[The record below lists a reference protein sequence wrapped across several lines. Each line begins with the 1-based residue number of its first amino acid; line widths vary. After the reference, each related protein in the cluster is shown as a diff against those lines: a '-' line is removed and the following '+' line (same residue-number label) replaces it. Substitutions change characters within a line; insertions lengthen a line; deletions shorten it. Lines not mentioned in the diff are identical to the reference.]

1 MKVIVISVVVLV
13 LVFLFQSF
21 IIMPTNKTEE
31 QKYSLVRKYKD
42 FEIRFYPS
50 ATIATINSN
59 AKTYRDL
66 SGPGFQKLA
75 GYIFGGNEAKTKISM
90 TTPVQMDV
98 NDSVSTMSFVMPSA
112 FTKENLPKPN
122 DPNVQIKS
130 TSDEYVAVIRFGG
143 YASDK
148 DLKFYS
154 EKLQTLLKE
163 NGIISYGNYRFLGYN
178 PPFQLIGRRNEIIV
192 AVEHVS
198 RNDNQLS
205 GKPGFWNKNDLGNRN
220 YPRERERIL
229 R

>member
-1 MKVIVISVVVLV
+1 MKMFIIILAVVILI
-13 LVFLFQSF
+13 VFLFQSF

-31 QKYSLVRKYKD
+31 QKHSIIHKYKE

-50 ATIATINSN
+50 TTIATINSN

-75 GYIFGGNEAKTKISM
+75 GYIFGGNEANTKISM
-90 TTPVQMDV
+90 TAPVQMDI

-122 DPNVQIKS
+122 DPNVHIKN
-130 TSDEYVAVIRFGG
+130 TADEYVAVIRFGG

-154 EKLQTLLKE
+154 EKLQNLLKE
-163 NGIISYGNYRFLGYN
+163 NGIASFGNYRFLGYN
-178 PPFQLIGRRNEIIV
+178 PPFQFIGRRNEIIV
-192 AVEHVS
+192 AVDWKE
-198 RNDNQLS
+198 
-205 GKPGFWNKNDLGNRN
+205 K
-220 YPRERERIL
+220 
-229 R
+229 